1 MGQKVKTDDVITV
14 HYTGKFEDGNV
25 FDSSLDR
32 EPLEFKVGEGKIIPG
47 FEEAVIGMAEGESKE
62 IEIPS
67 EKAYGDVREDL
78 VEEINKSNLPES
90 IDPKEGMEL
99 VSKNPEGQELIVKI
113 KEVKDDTIVIDANHP
128 LAGQNLFFD
137 IRVEQ
142 IV

>member
-1 MGQKVKTDDVITV
+1 MGQKVKKDDVITV

-32 EPLEFKVGEGKIIPG
+32 EPLEFKVGEGRIIPG
-47 FEEAVIGMAEGESKE
+47 FEEAVIGMTEGESKE
-62 IEIPS
+62 VEIPS
-67 EKAYGDVREDL
+67 EKAYGSVRDEL
-78 VEEINKSNLPES
+78 IEEINKSNLPDD

-128 LAGQNLFFD
+128 LAGQKLLFD

>member
-67 EKAYGDVREDL
+67 EKAYGDVREEL